1 MKPNK
6 PAPNTAPSR
15 TRSSART
22 RPRPVRR
29 ASGHHSRPMTDSR
42 QPSTE
47 SRRTRRNSLP
57 WRRTP
62 RSATDSP
69 CSDRGDLTPAA
80 CPFRGACEWSQPGN
94 TQPETRIMARRQP
107 IKPLNKS
114 TADIAADAAAEKA
127 RKAASRKALREAKK
141 ADQAAIAE
149 KVAAAFKPT
158 KPEPK
163 GAPIRSVENEQ
174 AVRAEMAATGMSLE
188 EACDSMGVD
197 HETFL
202 PVEEKKLGYTGPM
215 LILREAAKHYV
226 KGIHCGDDM
235 ASMLDGLKREQV
247 VDLIGSF
254 LVEAKITEVRNPYLH
269 LNPGQQSMN
278 LRNKLRAAIKNGMV
292 EPSLFQARVEAA
304 RKQAA

>member
-1 MKPNK
+1 
-6 PAPNTAPSR
+6 
-15 TRSSART
+15 
-22 RPRPVRR
+22 
-29 ASGHHSRPMTDSR
+29 
-42 QPSTE
+42 
-47 SRRTRRNSLP
+47 
-57 WRRTP
+57 
-62 RSATDSP
+62 
-69 CSDRGDLTPAA
+69 
-80 CPFRGACEWSQPGN
+80 
-94 TQPETRIMARRQP
+94 MARRQP

-114 TADIAADAAAEKA
+114 AADIAADAAIEKA

-141 ADQAAIAE
+141 ALAAIAE
-149 KVAAAFKPT
+149 KAAAAFKPT

-163 GAPIRSVENEQ
+163 GAPIRSVENEE

-235 ASMLDGLKREQV
+235 ASMLDGFKREQV

-254 LVEAKITEVRNPYLH
+254 LVEAKVTEVRNPYLH

-292 EPSLFQARVEAA
+292 EPSLFRARVEAA

>member
-1 MKPNK
+1 
-6 PAPNTAPSR
+6 
-15 TRSSART
+15 
-22 RPRPVRR
+22 
-29 ASGHHSRPMTDSR
+29 MTDSR

-62 RSATDSP
+62 RSATDSSCPVRSTIANKSSSSRVSVSP

-80 CPFRGACEWSQPGN
+80 CPFRGACEWSQPDD
-94 TQPETRIMARRQP
+94 TQPETRIMTRRQP

-304 RKQAA
+304 RKQAT